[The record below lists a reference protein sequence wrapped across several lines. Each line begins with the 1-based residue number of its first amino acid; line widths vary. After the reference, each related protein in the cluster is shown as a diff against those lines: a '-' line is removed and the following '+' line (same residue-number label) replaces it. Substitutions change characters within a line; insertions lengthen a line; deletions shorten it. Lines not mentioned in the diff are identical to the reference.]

1 MQLIVTSTSPPAK
14 TQIYV
19 KSGNKTNLQIF
30 VFVSLAAFYVKD
42 LEKELVV
49 VAPVPVIPS
58 TYEND
63 QLLE

>member
-1 MQLIVTSTSPPAK
+1 MP
-14 TQIYV
+14 V
-19 KSGNKTNLQIF
+19 KSGNKTNLQFF